1 MNQKTLKW
9 GASFLLGIWSIIIII
24 FIALLIL
31 CALIFNDI
39 FINHKIL
46 KMRAVLLNMF
56 MFLNHTHALSVLLEL
71 FVKRGQ
77 QAKLL
82 NLFGRLDLLLRQR
95 WNMHVDCKKLKLICL
110 QIICV
115 WLCEIFALLTI
126 DVLHFIQTKDTHVIF
141 FILFFVPSYIL
152 SKLSYAYFLILV
164 VIIQENIEVLNKY
177 LISVTKQ
184 NGYYV
189 CENMNCFQNG
199 RENRERN
206 YLGVNKISI
215 DPQTVLFIKQT
226 YSEIWE
232 ATEIIKN
239 LIYFS
244 LPVGLSN
251 DVFVLVFNCFWFFTS
266 LLQNA
271 NAITFYLF
279 PLILMA
285 SNFGNMIF
293 IAHNCS
299 TAVETVS
306 KNENVQVQALSMHN
320 EIIIKTAINFVHF
333 KAQVL
338 QENFHRIPINVSEQT
353 LKSLVS

>member
-1 MNQKTLKW
+1 MNQKTFKW
-9 GASFLLGIWSIIIII
+9 GASFLLGIWSIIIVIL
-24 FIALLIL
+24 IALLIL

-39 FINHKIL
+39 LIYHKIS

-56 MFLNHTHALSVLLEL
+56 MFLNHTHALFVLLEL
-71 FVKRGQ
+71 FVKREQ

-82 NLFGRLDLLLRQR
+82 NLFGRLDFLLRQR
-95 WNMHVDCKKLKLICL
+95 LNMHVDCKKLELICL

-126 DVLHFIQTKDTHVIF
+126 DVLHFIQTQDTHVIF
-141 FILFFVPSYIL
+141 YVLFFVPSYIL
-152 SKLSYAYFLILV
+152 SRLSYAYFLILV
-164 VIIQENIEVLNKY
+164 VTIQENIEVLNKY
-177 LISVTKQ
+177 LKSVTKR

-189 CENMNCFQNG
+189 CENLNRFQNG
-199 RENRERN
+199 FGNRGRN
-206 YLGVNKISI
+206 YLGVNRISI

-239 LIYFS
+239 LTYLS

-251 DVFVLVFNCFWFFTS
+251 DVFSLVFNCFWFFTG

-271 NAITFYLF
+271 NEITLYLF
-279 PLILMA
+279 PLILIA
-285 SNFGNMIF
+285 SNFGSMIF
-293 IAHNCS
+293 IAHHCS

-306 KNENVQVQALSMHN
+306 KNENVHVQALSMHN
-320 EIIIKTAINFVHF
+320 ILIIKLFCF
-333 KAQVL
+333 L
-338 QENFHRIPINVSEQT
+338 
-353 LKSLVS
+353 